1 MIDLASESHA
11 VRVETSILNDVIM
24 DAVAMNPTPTHNG
37 NRLKYLLHNSS
48 SNQAANF
55 CCVCK

>member
-37 NRLKYLLHNSS
+37 NRLKSITQL
-48 SNQAANF
+48 
-55 CCVCK
+55 K